1 MAHIRVSGTMAPPV
15 GQPAPRLVPR
25 SLAPA
30 PAPSGAGGQAHQRA
44 GVGCSVGWRPVEGG
58 GRDVLVITNIKPGTP
73 ASRSGKAA
81 CRARTH
87 THTTVGATHKNAGVS
102 EISLSLSLSL
112 CVCVHIGSLDPRRAD
127 SLGACGAGMEK
138 GDLLLTVDGQPLAA
152 CSSQQIRAMLL
163 GPPGSRV
170 TLELVRSGG
179 AAYQLTLER
188 QPKDAD
194 MVSQAGG
201 GDTSSSVG
209 HGAEAEISPS
219 RSAPHAGAPDGVAQ
233 RQNHGEQGDGRL
245 QMSAHATRA
254 LQFEQRSSSVRETI
268 PDSSESAPQT
278 VRDRGAD
285 APPNR
290 KQGQDIDPGQDMRA
304 LEMFQR
310 CSQVHTLSC
319 ASSHGSTM
327 PALPT
332 QGQGALRA
340 LTAICLQWKQELERS
355 KQEELQLH
363 AQLDG
368 LRQENSSILKTL
380 QDSSDLVPQLLGP
393 SSVSRA

>member
-1 MAHIRVSGTMAPPV
+1 
-15 GQPAPRLVPR
+15 
-25 SLAPA
+25 
-30 PAPSGAGGQAHQRA
+30 
-44 GVGCSVGWRPVEGG
+44 
-58 GRDVLVITNIKPGTP
+58 
-73 ASRSGKAA
+73 
-81 CRARTH
+81 
-87 THTTVGATHKNAGVS
+87 
-102 EISLSLSLSL
+102 
-112 CVCVHIGSLDPRRAD
+112 
-127 SLGACGAGMEK
+127 MEK

-310 CSQVHTLSC
+310 CSQ
-319 ASSHGSTM
+319 
-327 PALPT
+327 
-332 QGQGALRA
+332 
-340 LTAICLQWKQELERS
+340 ELERS